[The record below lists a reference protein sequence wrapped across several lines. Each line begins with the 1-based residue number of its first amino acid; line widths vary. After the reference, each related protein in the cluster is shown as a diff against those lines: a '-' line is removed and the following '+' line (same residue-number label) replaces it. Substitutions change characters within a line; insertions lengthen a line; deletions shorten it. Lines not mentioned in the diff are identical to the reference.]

1 MDLRTEYLGLQ
12 LPNPFVVGASP
23 LADDVDMARQL
34 EDAGAAALVMRSLF
48 AEQIIRESLGVYL
61 EGARREGSLADQG
74 GFVLPSGAFVL
85 TPDAYLA
92 QLEALKGALGI
103 PVIASLNVTG
113 PGRWLEYAPLLEA
126 VGANALELHL
136 QPGGAEVGRSSAEI
150 EADLVEAVRTVR
162 GSVRIPIAVKLPPCF
177 AGLALFARELQDAG
191 AGSLV
196 LFSRMPPPDI
206 DPAGL
211 VSVPPMQ
218 LSRST
223 ELPLR
228 LRWLAI
234 LSTRLSIPLAAS
246 GGIHDEIAAIKAVMA
261 GARVVQMVSAI
272 LARGPRHLQEVRAA
286 MERWMG
292 RHGYDSLTSV
302 RGSMDLEAC
311 PDPAA
316 YERATSILS
325 LQRYTAG

>member
-12 LPNPFVVGASP
+12 LPHPFVVGASP
-23 LADDVDMARQL
+23 LADDIDMARQL

-48 AEQIIRESLGVYL
+48 AEQIVRESLGAYL
-61 EGARREGSLADQG
+61 DGQPREGSLAERP

-85 TPDAYLA
+85 SPDVYLT
-92 QLEALKGALGI
+92 QLDALKQVLDI

-126 VGANALELHL
+126 VGADALELNLH
-136 QPGGAEVGRSSAEI
+136 PGGAELTRSSADI
-150 EADLVEAVRTVR
+150 EADLLEAVRAVR
-162 GSVRIPIAVKLPPCF
+162 AAVKIPVAVKLPSCF
-177 AGLALFARELQDAG
+177 AGLAALAREMQDAG
-191 AGSLV
+191 ASALV
-196 LFSRMPPPDI
+196 LFNRAQPADI

-211 VSVPPMQ
+211 VPVPPQ
-218 LSRST
+218 QISRGA

-234 LSTRLSIPLAAS
+234 LSCRLTIPLAAS
-246 GGIHDEIAAIKAVMA
+246 GGIHDEMAAIKALMA
-261 GARVVQMVSAI
+261 GARVVQMVSAV
-272 LARGPRHLQEVRAA
+272 LARGPLHLREVRTA
-286 MERWMG
+286 MEDWMG
-292 RHGYDSLTSV
+292 RHGYDSIARL